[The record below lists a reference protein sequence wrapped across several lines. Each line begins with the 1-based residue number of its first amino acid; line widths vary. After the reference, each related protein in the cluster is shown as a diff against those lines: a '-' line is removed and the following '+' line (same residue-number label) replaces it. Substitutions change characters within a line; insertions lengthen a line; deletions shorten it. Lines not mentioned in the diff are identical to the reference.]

1 MGTTARLDMG
11 RAEGLSFRGMPND
24 LSQVRS
30 AALATSL
37 RRCNLF
43 SELPA
48 QDLQWIASFVVH
60 KRLGKGDY
68 LFRQGAPFKGFYV
81 VHQGA
86 INVHRINASGK
97 AQVIHVFRA
106 GESFAEAA
114 LAENTGYP
122 ANARA
127 LEQTSVLL
135 VPKTE
140 FLELLGKRPE
150 LALRMFASMSR
161 HLQTLVDLID
171 DLTLKDVQ
179 TRLVGWL
186 LKRCSKAL
194 GNEAAVVQLDR
205 TKSVLAAE
213 FGTTSETLSRTL
225 AELRNQKLIFVMG
238 RTITILKP
246 RELEELFKRNVG
258 DIYLSRPPAKR
269 RTRRSVELQAM

>member
-1 MGTTARLDMG
+1 MAEKYEKVGSCFQLREMTT
-11 RAEGLSFRGMPND
+11 D
-24 LSQVRS
+24 LMHIGS

-37 RRCNLF
+37 RRCHLF
-43 SELPA
+43 SELSA
-48 QDLQWIASFVVH
+48 QDLQWIASFVVQ

-68 LFRQGAPFKGFYV
+68 LFRRGAPFKGFYV

-114 LAENTGYP
+114 LAEDTGYP
-122 ANARA
+122 ADARA

-135 VPKTE
+135 VPKTA
-140 FLELLGKRPE
+140 FLELLRKRPE
-150 LALRMFASMSR
+150 LALRMLGSMSR
-161 HLQTLVDLID
+161 HLQALVGLID
-171 DLTLKDVQ
+171 DLMLKDVQ

-186 LKRCSKAL
+186 LKRCSKPS
-194 GNEAAVVQLDR
+194 GDEAVVVQLDR

-213 FGTTSETLSRTL
+213 FGTTNETLSRTF

-238 RTITILKP
+238 RTITIPKP

-258 DIYLSRPPAKR
+258 DIYPFPSAREAKNAEV
-269 RTRRSVELQAM
+269 S